1 MATFRPCQGK
11 SACRDNGVLCLTCGR
26 KLNEVV
32 QLRELMQQ
40 LAALALNYDYE
51 NVDEYADYIARKVS
65 KMIDYQRQEQDK
77 QLHAQQAD

>member
-1 MATFRPCQGK
+1 MANFRPCQGK

-40 LAALALNYDYE
+40 LASLALNYDYE

-65 KMIDYQRQEQDK
+65 KMIDYQRQEQEK
-77 QLHAQQAD
+77 QLHAQAD

>member
-1 MATFRPCQGK
+1 MANFRPCQGK

-40 LAALALNYDYE
+40 LASLALNYDYE
-51 NVDEYADYIARKVS
+51 NVDEYTDYIARKVS
-65 KMIDYQRQEQDK
+65 KMIDYQRQEQEK
-77 QLHAQQAD
+77 QLHAQAD